1 MRVNYHFH
9 DRASSDGAGWLEEH
23 CEAARTAGVT
33 ELCVTNHV
41 EVLGPDGDWR
51 VELEEAVARFER
63 VGAAVA
69 EARERYPELELRL
82 GAEFEYRREWIPTL
96 ERLRDA
102 VPFDLVIGSV
112 HLVDGWNIS
121 GGDEVDRYFEG
132 RPVMEAYGR
141 YFEEVTEMIEWG
153 GFDVIGHLDLVKR
166 YGHRHYGAYRP
177 RDFEAVLRA
186 ALAAAAAAGMGL
198 EVNASGYFQAP
209 GRPYPEPEILGWAH
223 EEGVE
228 ILTVGNDSHR
238 PADIG
243 RGLSA
248 ATDAARQAGWSEI
261 SLFESRCPRP
271 VPLP

>member
-9 DRASSDGAGWLEEH
+9 DRASSDGWGRLEEH
-23 CEAARTAGVT
+23 CEAARTAGVS

-41 EVLGPDGDWR
+41 EVLGPDREWR
-51 VELEEAVARFER
+51 VELDEAVARFQR
-63 VGAAVA
+63 VAADLGA
-69 EARERYPELELRL
+69 ARERYPELELRL
-82 GAEFEYRREWIPTL
+82 GAEFEYRREWIPAL
-96 ERLRDA
+96 ERLREA

-112 HLVDGWNIS
+112 HLVDGWNVS

-132 RPVMEAYGR
+132 RSVMEAYGR

-166 YGHRHYGAYRP
+166 YGHRHYGGYRP
-177 RDFEAVLRA
+177 GDFEDSIRA
-186 ALAAAAAAGMGL
+186 ALAAAAADGIGL
-198 EVNASGYFQAP
+198 EVNASGCFQAP
-209 GRPYPEPEILGWAH
+209 GRPYPEPEILEWAR

-238 PADIG
+238 PADMG

-248 ATDAARQAGWSEI
+248 ATDTARQAGWSELC
-261 SLFESRCPRP
+261 LFEGRRPRP